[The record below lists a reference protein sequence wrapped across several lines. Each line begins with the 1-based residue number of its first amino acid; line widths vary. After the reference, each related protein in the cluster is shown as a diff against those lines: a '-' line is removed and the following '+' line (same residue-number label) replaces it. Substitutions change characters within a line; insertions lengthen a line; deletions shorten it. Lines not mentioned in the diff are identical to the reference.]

1 MANIANVTMP
11 QLGESVTEGTIGAWL
26 KQPGDKV
33 EKYESLAE
41 VITDKVNAEI
51 PSPFTGIIKELSV
64 PENEPVPIGT
74 LICTIETE
82 ADVTAAGDGHGADA
96 PAAAA
101 PAPVP
106 AVPAPVAARETAPA
120 PAPAQPA
127 AAPPAPP
134 PLPQAATAVAT
145 APPVAATGGDGAGAG
160 SKRLSPAVARLL
172 EEHNLNV
179 SQIQGTG
186 MEGRVT
192 KLDIERYLEQRA
204 AGTLPAAPAP
214 AQPAAAAP
222 APVPVAAAAQ
232 AAPAPGSGMADIG
245 MRSPYEPTTVGTPG
259 AAPAPPPAAA
269 PPPLPAVFEGG
280 GDQVVPL
287 TQMRK
292 AIAEHMVRSVHTS
305 PHAWTYVE
313 IDMNSVVKYRTR
325 IKEQFR
331 AREGRDPSMLA
342 FGIMALV
349 QALRQHPNINSVW
362 SDQGIVLKRE
372 INIAMPIDL
381 GDQGLIVPVIHNA
394 DAQSFIGLSRSV
406 NDLATRA
413 RSGKLRIDDLQG
425 GTVTLNNAGT
435 FGSMMSFP
443 ILNQPNVINLTMEA
457 IVKRPVVI
465 DDAIAIRPM
474 MNMCCSFDH
483 RVLDGAQVGRFL
495 QTMKRLLEGFTD
507 AGLGY

>member
-1 MANIANVTMP
+1 MANIAKVTMP

-51 PSPFTGIIKELSV
+51 PSPYTGTIKELLV
-64 PENEPVPIGT
+64 PENEPVPNGT

-82 ADVTAAGDGHGADA
+82 ADVSDA
-96 PAAAA
+96 PAPHAPAPAAPA

-106 AVPAPVAARETAPA
+106 APVSVATAPASVAAPA
-120 PAPAQPA
+120 PAAA
-127 AAPPAPP
+127 VAVAAPPAPA
-134 PLPQAATAVAT
+134 QS
-145 APPVAATGGDGAGAG
+145 GGNGVSAGAG

-172 EEHNLNV
+172 EEHNLDLN
-179 SQIQGTG
+179 QIPGTG
-186 MEGRVT
+186 LEGRVT
-192 KLDIERYLEQRA
+192 KLDVDRYLEMRA
-204 AGTLPAAPAP
+204 AGTLPAPAP
-214 AQPAAAAP
+214 AQPAAPAPAPVAAAP
-222 APVPVAAAAQ
+222 APTQ
-232 AAPAPGSGMADIG
+232 PAPVPGAAHAEIG
-245 MRSPYEPTTVGTPG
+245 MRSPYEPTESMPTPAIPAPAAPA
-259 AAPAPPPAAA
+259 AAPAPAPPA
-269 PPPLPAVFEGG
+269 LPAVFAGS
-280 GDQVVPL
+280 GDQVVPW
-287 TQMRK
+287 TQMRA
-292 AIAEHMVRSVHTS
+292 AIAKHMVQSVQTS

-313 IDMNSVVKYRTR
+313 IDMNNVMKYRAH

-331 AREGRDPSMLA
+331 AREGRDPSVLA

-349 QALRQHPNINSVW
+349 QAVRQHPTINAAW
-362 SDQGIVLKRE
+362 SEQGIVLKRD
-372 INIAMPIDL
+372 INVGIPIDL
-381 GDQGLIVPVIHNA
+381 GDQGLIVPVVAHA
-394 DAQSFIGLSRSV
+394 DSQSFVGLTRTV
-406 NDLATRA
+406 GDLAARA
-413 RSGKLRIDDLQG
+413 RSGKLRIDDIQG
-425 GTVTLNNAGT
+425 STVTLNNAGT

-443 ILNQPNVINLTMEA
+443 ILNQPNVVNITMEA

-495 QTMKRLLEGFTD
+495 QTMKHLLEGMQD